1 MLLLL
6 SRMILLTACRFK
18 LHTAVHVHICRTLVL
33 TCAMPTCLLYAQTQD
48 FYSCKRL
55 EEVTL
60 TCEKE
65 FASVFCGG
73 NTAQARGMLLPQKL
87 DESVDWGQFQLGY
100 HLGMAALL
108 VSTHIVYIYTY
119 TYI

>member
-1 MLLLL
+1 MH
-6 SRMILLTACRFK
+6 K
-18 LHTAVHVHICRTLVL
+18 
-33 TCAMPTCLLYAQTQD
+33 QD

-108 VSTHIVYIYTY
+108 VNFDSVYLHTYIYIHIYIYTVLLCVCCLVAS
-119 TYI
+119 TIITR

>member
-1 MLLLL
+1 M
-6 SRMILLTACRFK
+6 
-18 LHTAVHVHICRTLVL
+18 
-33 TCAMPTCLLYAQTQD
+33 QQQD

-108 VSTHIVYIYTY
+108 VSTHIVYIYIHMPIY
-119 TYI
+119 RVYYISMSAVQSALASQDDS